1 MKPINEI
8 RRLRLE
14 SALRIRGVSQTALAR
29 EMGIQNPSIVN
40 QHVRGT
46 KNIGEKFAR
55 RYEEILDLPQ
65 YSLDSDP
72 DKEQIALKLVRSPDI
87 ATTVD
92 RHPSRETDYLYVPAL
107 YVSGSTEEGWG
118 AEPVQSSGPEFPLAR
133 MVAERL
139 GIPDVNA
146 ALIVSQDGAMAPL
159 IEARDFLIVD
169 YKDTSVTSG
178 KVYALIVGNEIL
190 IRRLFKTPDGGL
202 KIAADNTDKVRYP
215 DWDVTPEK
223 VGSVKV
229 IARIAGVVGAI

>member
-1 MKPINEI
+1 
-8 RRLRLE
+8 
-14 SALRIRGVSQTALAR
+14 
-29 EMGIQNPSIVN
+29 
-40 QHVRGT
+40 
-46 KNIGEKFAR
+46 
-55 RYEEILDLPQ
+55 
-65 YSLDSDP
+65 
-72 DKEQIALKLVRSPDI
+72 
-87 ATTVD
+87 
-92 RHPSRETDYLYVPAL
+92 
-107 YVSGSTEEGWG
+107 
-118 AEPVQSSGPEFPLAR
+118 